1 MVEDRWAGVKW
12 ETRQRRKG
20 AKGRRGRN
28 VARYGYHA
36 AAGNMLPTPGP
47 AITRGEGPPPP
58 APPPQGGRGDGSAA
72 TRGEGPPPPA
82 PPPHGGGGMAPPP
95 RGGRSLLPLVR
106 GIASGASGS
115 RAVHPCS
122 PLAMTFGT
130 CRQCEGLERW
140 EYNKRCTRIPW
151 YAARSCSSKRSAWTT
166 RTAPLAFARTV
177 VLCCRRVIRS
187 FALNAGMRSAQGQ
200 LLCRRRQ
207 AQDV

>member
-47 AITRGEGPPPP
+47 AITRGEVPPTPSLSP
-58 APPPQGGRGDGSAA
+58 
-72 TRGEGPPPPA
+72 TRGE
-82 PPPHGGGGMAPPP
+82 GGMAPPP